1 MSEQTNGLE
10 RIVDGGVVA
19 VLRGVTEET
28 VVEIA
33 RALAE
38 GGVTAVEVT
47 ADTPGAMRMIEELST
62 ELPEWTAVGVGTVL
76 DSETARAASLA
87 GAEFVITP
95 TLDPEVIE
103 TANRY
108 GLVVMPGVFTPTEAL
123 RAYEAGADAVK
134 LFPASSVG
142 PGHIESIHGPLGQI
156 PIIPT
161 GGVDLENATEYVEA
175 GALAVG
181 TGSALVSDSIVD
193 REDWD
198 ALTERAREFV
208 GTVEAARGERGE

>member
-1 MSEQTNGLE
+1 MSDHGASLE

-19 VLRGVTEET
+19 VLRGVTEGT
-28 VVEIA
+28 VHEIA
-33 RALAE
+33 GALAD

-62 ELPEWTAVGVGTVL
+62 SLPRETAVGVGTVL

-95 TLDPEVIE
+95 TLDREVIE

-108 GLVVMPGVFTPTEAL
+108 GQIVMPGIFTPTEAL

-142 PGHIESIHGPLGQI
+142 PGHIKSIHGPLGQI
-156 PIIPT
+156 PIVPT
-161 GGVDLENATEYVEA
+161 GGVDLENAAEYIEA

-181 TGSALVSDSIVD
+181 AGSALVSDEIVE

-208 GTVEAARGERGE
+208 GTVEAARER

>member
-1 MSEQTNGLE
+1 MTDHGASLE
-10 RIVDGGVVA
+10 RIVEGGVVA

-28 VVEIA
+28 VNEIA
-33 RALAE
+33 GALAA

-47 ADTPGAMRMIEELST
+47 AETPGAMRMIEELST
-62 ELPEWTAVGVGTVL
+62 TLPDGTAVGVGTVL

-87 GAEFVITP
+87 GAEFVVTP
-95 TLDPEVIE
+95 TLDLGVVE

-108 GLVVMPGVFTPTEAL
+108 GLVVMPGIFTPTEAI

-142 PGHIESIHGPLGQI
+142 PGHIGSIHGPLGQI
-156 PIIPT
+156 PIVPT
-161 GGVDLENATEYVEA
+161 GGVDLENAAEYIEA

-181 TGSALVSDSIVD
+181 TGSALVSDELVE

-198 ALTERAREFV
+198 GLTERAREFV
-208 GTVEAARGERGE
+208 ETVGAARER

>member
-1 MSEQTNGLE
+1 MTDHGASLE
-10 RIVDGGVVA
+10 RIVEGGVVA

-28 VVEIA
+28 VTEIA
-33 RALAE
+33 GALAA

-47 ADTPGAMRMIEELST
+47 AETPGAMRMIEELST
-62 ELPEWTAVGVGTVL
+62 TLPDGTAVGVGTVL

-87 GAEFVITP
+87 GAEFVVTP
-95 TLDPEVIE
+95 TLDLGVVE

-108 GLVVMPGVFTPTEAL
+108 GLVVMPGIFTPTEAI

-142 PGHIESIHGPLGQI
+142 PGHIGSIHGPLGQI
-156 PIIPT
+156 PIVPT
-161 GGVDLENATEYVEA
+161 GGVDLENAAEYIEA

-181 TGSALVSDSIVD
+181 TGSALVSDELVE

-198 ALTERAREFV
+198 GLTERAREFV
-208 GTVEAARGERGE
+208 ETVGAARER

>member
-1 MSEQTNGLE
+1 MTDHGASLE
-10 RIVDGGVVA
+10 RIVEGGVVA

-28 VVEIA
+28 VTEIA
-33 RALAE
+33 GALAD

-62 ELPEWTAVGVGTVL
+62 DLPQGTAVGVGTVL

-87 GAEFVITP
+87 GAEFVVTP
-95 TLDPEVIE
+95 TLDLGVVE

-108 GLVVMPGVFTPTEAL
+108 GLVVMPGIFTPTEAI

-142 PGHIESIHGPLGQI
+142 PGHIGSIHGPLGQI
-156 PIIPT
+156 PIVPT
-161 GGVDLENATEYVEA
+161 GGVDLENAAEYIEA

-181 TGSALVSDSIVD
+181 TGSALVSDELVE

-198 ALTERAREFV
+198 GLTERAREFV
-208 GTVEAARGERGE
+208 ETVGAARER

>member
-1 MSEQTNGLE
+1 MNGNAGELE

-19 VLRGVTEET
+19 VLRGVSEGT

-33 RALAE
+33 GALAE

-47 ADTPGAMRMIEELST
+47 AETPGAMGMIEELST
-62 ELPEWTAVGVGTVL
+62 ALPDETAVGVGTVL
-76 DSETARAASLA
+76 DSETARVASLA
-87 GAEFVITP
+87 GAEFVVTP
-95 TLDPEVIE
+95 TLDVEVVE

-108 GLVVMPGVFTPTEAL
+108 GLVVMPGIFTPTEAI

-142 PGHIESIHGPLGQI
+142 PGHVSSIHGPLGQI
-156 PIIPT
+156 PIVPT
-161 GGVDLENATEYVEA
+161 GGVDLDNAAEYIEA

-181 TGSALVSDSIVD
+181 IGSALVSGEIVE
-193 REDWD
+193 REDWS
-198 ALTERAREFV
+198 AVTERAREFV
-208 GTVEAARGERGE
+208 EVVEAARER

>member
-1 MSEQTNGLE
+1 MTDHGASLE
-10 RIVDGGVVA
+10 RIVEGGVVA
-19 VLRGVTEET
+19 VLRGVTEGT
-28 VVEIA
+28 VTEIA
-33 RALAE
+33 GALAA

-47 ADTPGAMRMIEELST
+47 AETPGAMRMIEELST
-62 ELPEWTAVGVGTVL
+62 TLPDGTAVGVGTVL

-87 GAEFVITP
+87 GAEFVVTP
-95 TLDPEVIE
+95 TLDLGVVE

-108 GLVVMPGVFTPTEAL
+108 GLVVMPGIFTPTEAI

-142 PGHIESIHGPLGQI
+142 PGHIGSIHGPLGQI
-156 PIIPT
+156 PIVPT
-161 GGVDLENATEYVEA
+161 GGVDLENAAEYIEA

-181 TGSALVSDSIVD
+181 TGSALVSDELVE

-198 ALTERAREFV
+198 GLTERAREFV
-208 GTVEAARGERGE
+208 ETVGAARER